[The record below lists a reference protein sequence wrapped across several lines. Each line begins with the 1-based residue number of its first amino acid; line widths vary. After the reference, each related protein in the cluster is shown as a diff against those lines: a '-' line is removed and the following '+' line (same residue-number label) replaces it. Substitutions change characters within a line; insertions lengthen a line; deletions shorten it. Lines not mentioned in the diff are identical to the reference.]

1 MTQLQESK
9 KTDILIIGAGPGGY
23 VAAIY
28 AAKKGKKVI
37 LVDKA
42 RVGGTCLNVGCI
54 PTKAMI
60 QAVNHFYDAQHGH
73 TYGIQVDHVTADLE
87 AIIRHKDDITRSLT
101 EGIIHL
107 LEKHQVTLLN
117 GKARFVSD
125 KVVQVDTE
133 DGIIQIEPEHIIIAT
148 GAKTKHLPF
157 ATQKSERIL
166 DSEQLLSLKKM
177 PQKMIII
184 GAGIIGMEF
193 AFIFGRLGC
202 EVRVLEFLPRIL
214 PTVDKDLSQRLLRF
228 AKEANI
234 QITTQAQVTGIQDR
248 RDHIEVT
255 YIEKEQ
261 EKTLSA
267 DIVLEAIGRIPETQ
281 DLGLENTQIALNPNG
296 GIRVNH
302 SMQTHVEG
310 IYAIGDVTHIIQ
322 LAHVASHQALVAVDH
337 ILGLDHPMD
346 YEAIPSVIF
355 TTPEIAVTGKTEIE
369 LEREGIAYHT
379 HKVPFSASGKALIQ
393 NNQFGFIKLIYHP
406 ETKALLG
413 ASVFG
418 EDAQHLIAPLTMAI
432 KHRLSFEAIKD
443 TIFAHPT
450 LSELIHEGA
459 MGVLGEA
466 IHYLG

>member
-1 MTQLQESK
+1 MQESK

-37 LVDKA
+37 LVDKD
-42 RVGGTCLNVGCI
+42 RVGGTCLNIGCI

-60 QAVNHFYDAQHGH
+60 QAVNHFHDAQHGAA
-73 TYGIQVDHVTADLE
+73 YGIQAEHVTADLE
-87 AIIRHKDDITRSLT
+87 AIIRRKDDITRSLT

-117 GKARFVSD
+117 GKAHFVSD
-125 KVVQVDTE
+125 KLVEVDAQ
-133 DGIIQIEPEHIIIAT
+133 DGIIRIEAEHIIIAT

-157 ATQKSERIL
+157 ATPKSERIL

-214 PTVDKDLSQRLLRF
+214 PMVDKDLSQRLLRY

-234 QITTQAQVTGIQDR
+234 QITTQAQVTGIQER
-248 RDHIEVT
+248 RDGIEVT
-255 YIEKEQ
+255 YTEKEQ
-261 EKTLSA
+261 EKTLDS
-267 DIVLEAIGRIPETQ
+267 DMVLEAIGRIPETQ
-281 DLGLENTQIALNPNG
+281 GLGLENTQIALNPNG
-296 GIRVNH
+296 GIRVDN
-302 SMQTHVEG
+302 SMQTNVKG
-310 IYAIGDVTHIIQ
+310 VYAIGDVTQIIQ

-337 ILGLDHPMD
+337 MLGGNHTMD
-346 YEAIPSVIF
+346 YNAIPSVIF

-369 LEREGIAYHT
+369 LEREGIAYHM
-379 HKVPFSASGKALIQ
+379 HKVPFSANGKALIQ
-393 NNQFGFIKLIYHP
+393 NNHFGFIKLLYHP
-406 ETKALLG
+406 ETHRLLG

-432 KHRLSFEAIKD
+432 KHQLSFEAIKE

-450 LSELIHEGA
+450 ISELIHEGA